1 MAQKVHVVLVDDL
14 DGGPADE
21 TVTFG
26 LDGVG
31 YEVDLSAANAD
42 RLRDLLA
49 PYVAGARRIGGGRRS
64 GAPRA
69 RSASSGDSAAI
80 RTWAKANGHPV
91 SERGRISAQ
100 VREAYAKAH

>member
-31 YEVDLSAANAD
+31 YEVDLSTANAD
-42 RLRDLLA
+42 RLREFLA
-49 PYVAGARRIGGGRRS
+49 PYVAGGRRIAGGRRS
-64 GAPRA
+64 SGKG
-69 RSASSGDSAAI
+69 RSSSGDSSAV
-80 RTWAKANGHPV
+80 RTWAKANGYAV
-91 SERGRISAQ
+91 SERGRIPAP
-100 VREAYAKAH
+100 VREAYDKAH